1 MNPLA
6 VPVGLA
12 ARVLGDLAAL
22 AAAARAVVPVAE
34 AAGELD
40 LRQMQDDLHALAR
53 VAEDL
58 PRVEGELTRRMDEAE
73 DSVERA
79 VKAAEA
85 LVDGMPEI
93 TAGIAELRGAR
104 EAAEQIVASLPEVT
118 RGIEELRGARA
129 AAEEIVASLPVITD
143 GISELRRA
151 TKAAEALAD
160 AAPEIQAGVP
170 EIARARAAAE
180 QLVETVPLLER
191 MTHAGEKMA
200 GEGLDEVR
208 ASREKL
214 LEANGQARELI
225 AASARAQTA
234 LDRASDNVELALA
247 RAEPLQGLT
256 ERIARINER
265 LPGGRPSGDAP

>member
-6 VPVGLA
+6 LPVGIA
-12 ARVLGDLAAL
+12 TRVLGDLAAL

-40 LRQMQDDLHALAR
+40 FRQIQDDLHTLAR

-73 DSVERA
+73 DSLERA

-104 EAAEQIVASLPEVT
+104 EAAEQIVASLP
-118 RGIEELRGARA
+118 
-129 AAEEIVASLPVITD
+129 VITD
-143 GISELRRA
+143 GIGELRRA

-160 AAPEIQAGVP
+160 AAPDIQAGIP
-170 EIARARAAAE
+170 ELARARAAAE
-180 QLVETVPLLER
+180 KLTDSIPLLER
-191 MTHAGEKMA
+191 MTDVGEKLA

-208 ASREKL
+208 ASRKSL
-214 LEANGQARELI
+214 AEAKVQADQLI
-225 AASARAQTA
+225 AASERAQGA
-234 LDRASDNVELALA
+234 LDRASENVELALA

-256 ERIARINER
+256 ERIARLNER
-265 LPGGRPSGDAP
+265 LPGGGRGGSAP